1 MYLNVAETSLIIPDV
16 RSKQSFVFSD
26 SFVLFFPRKR
36 QRLKGDTLQS
46 NILSEYRDEVVG
58 GVVIVVH
65 VSTLIKWYC
74 PSIGIFFYQMLLQF
88 AFSGAIELI

>member
-1 MYLNVAETSLIIPDV
+1 MSDQNRALIV
-16 RSKQSFVFSD
+16 QFSFVFSD
-26 SFVLFFPRKR
+26 FFVLFFPRKR
-36 QRLKGDTLQS
+36 QRLKGDTLQT
-46 NILSEYRDEVVG
+46 NILSEYHDEVAV

-74 PSIGIFFYQMLLQF
+74 PSIGILFYQMLLQF